1 MSKCAVYPGT
11 FDPLTLAHIDLVER
25 AASLFEHV
33 IVAIAENPHKKPLFT
48 TEERISLAKT
58 VLSHVPQVTVL
69 SFTGLLVDL
78 AKEHQAQV
86 ILRGLRSV
94 GDFDY
99 EFQLARMNRD
109 LAPWLETV
117 FLTPREAYAFISSS
131 LVREIASMHGSV
143 DKFVPPVIAKAL
155 TEKFKHT
162 RGK

>member
-11 FDPLTLAHIDLVER
+11 FDPFTFAHIDLVER
-25 AASLFEHV
+25 AAKLFEHV
-33 IVAIAENPHKKPLFT
+33 IVAVAENPHKKPLFT
-48 TEERISLAKT
+48 IEERIHLTKT
-58 VLSHVPQVTVL
+58 VLTHVPHVTVL
-69 SFTGLLVDL
+69 SFNGLLVDF
-78 AKEHQAQV
+78 AKEHQAQI

-117 FLTPREAYAFISSS
+117 FLTPKEAYAFISSS

-143 DKFVPPVIAKAL
+143 DKFVPPVIVKAL
-155 TEKFKHT
+155 IEKFNKM